1 MVTLSD
7 TCMHLLEEGVKVV
20 SLNFDCQDRRSQ
32 YYGKHVIMAHWSI
45 PETPYQS
52 ITLGSSWDVF
62 AQVLLAN

>member
-1 MVTLSD
+1 
-7 TCMHLLEEGVKVV
+7 
-20 SLNFDCQDRRSQ
+20 
-32 YYGKHVIMAHWSI
+32 MAHWSI